1 MAKAYLRDK
10 NGNKVPLP
18 CIKGEKGDQMFVRFS
33 AYPDGTDMAETWDS
47 SRAYMGYAF
56 GLNAPTD
63 KSGYA
68 WINLCVPF
76 FGQHGVD
83 GDFIFRVANGTAE
96 KPSNAMTIDA
106 KGNMEVS
113 GELSYGEDRYSPRAA
128 AENLEKKID
137 GVSKELT
144 THKEGAA
151 KIFKTS
157 YTGFGKYGAAT
168 ERRNSLT
175 VDFPIKFMLIQ
186 SQAKE
191 TGLTGSTSASPVVE
205 YAFYIA
211 GSHSMHRIYRSNS
224 SDAVEANTINAELSE
239 DGRTITWY
247 SMESDRKQMNEGNV
261 KYLCIV
267 AG

>member
-1 MAKAYLRDK
+1 MAIIRYRDE
-10 NGNKVPLP
+10 NGNIVPIRA
-18 CIKGEKGDQMFVRFS
+18 IKGDKGDQMFIRFS
-33 AYPDGTDMAETWDS
+33 AYPDGTDMVDEWDDT
-47 SRAYMGYAF
+47 RAYMGYAF
-56 GLNAPTD
+56 GAKAPTD
-63 KSGYA
+63 QSGYA

-144 THKEGAA
+144 THKQGAA

-157 YTGFGKYGAAT
+157 YTGFGKYGSDT
-168 ERRNSLT
+168 GKRNSLT

-191 TGLTGSTSASPVVE
+191 MGLSGSTSSWPVVE

-224 SDAVEANTINAELSE
+224 SDAVEANTINVELSE

-247 SMESDRKQMNEGNV
+247 SRESDRKQMNAGQV